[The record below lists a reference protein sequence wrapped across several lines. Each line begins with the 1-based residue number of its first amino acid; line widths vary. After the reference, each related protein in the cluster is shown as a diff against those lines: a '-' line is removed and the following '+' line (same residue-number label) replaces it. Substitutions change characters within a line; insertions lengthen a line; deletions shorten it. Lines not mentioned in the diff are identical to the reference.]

1 MSPRFSSFATAGWL
15 TVSASATSSCERERA
30 LRNSSSVIAS
40 RSAAAFAA
48 TRARRAGV
56 KSLVSS
62 LKGLC
67 PLMGSILHLG
77 DIRVIKLDS
86 DRDHSLVEAI
96 IDRFVAANSQD
107 RRPSGIESVKY
118 SQRSSAALHTQ
129 LTHMS
134 VLRSVNP

>member
-62 LKGLC
+62 LNGLR
-67 PLMGSILHLG
+67 PVIVSILPDPG
-77 DIRVIKLDS
+77 DVHIIKLVG
-86 DRDHSLVEAI
+86 DRDHALVQGI
-96 IDRFVAANSQD
+96 IARLVAANK
-107 RRPSGIESVKY
+107 RIGR
-118 SQRSSAALHTQ
+118 
-129 LTHMS
+129 
-134 VLRSVNP
+134 